1 MARAPRDPQRLL
13 REIDT
18 AVKLREIRE
27 WEALR
32 EGLEVRFTE
41 FSVLAGV
48 FCFSLALILTLI
60 FALPQENEAA
70 YYTVLLWSVGYI
82 LATVVTLE
90 FLIRKFRILRRITEL
105 NNRRIERLEKQLVA
119 MEKAEREAAAPPAE

>member
-1 MARAPRDPQRLL
+1 MARPPRDPKLL
-13 REIDT
+13 VRDIDT

-82 LATVVTLE
+82 LATVVTME

-105 NNRRIERLEKQLVA
+105 NNRRIERMEKQLAA
-119 MEKAEREAAAPPAE
+119 MEKAERGATAEPAE

>member
-1 MARAPRDPQRLL
+1 M
-13 REIDT
+13 
-18 AVKLREIRE
+18 KLREIRE

-105 NNRRIERLEKQLVA
+105 NNRRIERLEKQLAA
-119 MEKAEREAAAPPAE
+119 MEKAGREAAAAPAE

>member
-105 NNRRIERLEKQLVA
+105 NNRRIERLEKQLAA
-119 MEKAEREAAAPPAE
+119 MEKAGREAAAAPAE

>member
-1 MARAPRDPQRLL
+1 MARPPRDPQRLL

-105 NNRRIERLEKQLVA
+105 NNRRIERLEKQLAA
-119 MEKAEREAAAPPAE
+119 MEKAEREATAEPAE